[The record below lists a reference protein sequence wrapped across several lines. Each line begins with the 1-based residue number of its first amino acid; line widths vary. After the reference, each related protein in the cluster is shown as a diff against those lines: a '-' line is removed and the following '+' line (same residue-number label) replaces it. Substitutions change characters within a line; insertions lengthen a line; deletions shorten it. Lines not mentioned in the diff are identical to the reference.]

1 MNPNINLPVT
11 RGELRV
17 IIDALAIHKAS
28 KQAELRADNLE
39 DADNASEYVAIL
51 HTMIEKYESIMKL
64 AKLFKCD
71 QCGKSFTE
79 DQMTTTGGAEIY
91 CQKCWPEK
99 LAEDE

>member
-1 MNPNINLPVT
+1 
-11 RGELRV
+11 
-17 IIDALAIHKAS
+17 
-28 KQAELRADNLE
+28 
-39 DADNASEYVAIL
+39 
-51 HTMIEKYESIMKL
+51 MKL

-91 CQKCWPEK
+91 CPKCWPEK